1 MTSNHDL
8 LFIDGS
14 IHLLVRWACVDAG
27 ESLEDELERFCRVV
41 RDSPVAWSTM
51 PLGVVSALLDVLA
64 DEIDSAGSPPRPAE
78 FDVLPARAAGDW
90 PPAEFLRY
98 PAEYLRDKDYEPS
111 PRLEELPMSRPESW
125 IRFSQA
131 FQILHR
137 FVRISSSDPYPDVEA
152 AAGAAASTE
161 HPIACDTVMAS
172 AAAELQQILLMFRS
186 REELDTLLR
195 DFAWPPPSRQDLQ
208 SLPAAIHTHFDEQH

>member
-14 IHLLVRWACVDAG
+14 IHLLVRWACLDAG

-78 FDVLPARAAGDW
+78 FDVRLARAAGDW

-98 PAEYLRDKDYEPS
+98 LAEYLRDKDYESS
-111 PRLEELPMSRPESW
+111 PRLEDLPMSSLEAQ

-131 FQILHR
+131 FQIIHR
-137 FVRISSSDPYPDVEA
+137 FARISSSDPYPDVED
-152 AAGAAASTE
+152 AAGVAASTE
-161 HPIACDTVMAS
+161 HPNGCGTVMVS

-186 REELDTLLR
+186 QEELDTLL
-195 DFAWPPPSRQDLQ
+195 DGSWWPPVSRQDMQ
-208 SLPAAIHTHFDEQH
+208 SLLAAILTHFDAQH

>member
-8 LFIDGS
+8 LYIDGS
-14 IHLLVRWACVDAG
+14 IHLLVRWASAG

-64 DEIDSAGSPPRPAE
+64 DEMDSPGSSPRPAE
-78 FDVLPARAAGDW
+78 FDVRPARAAGDW

-98 PAEYLRDKDYEPS
+98 LAEYLRTKDYESS
-111 PRLEELPMSRPESW
+111 PGFRQLPMSLPEAR
-125 IRFSQA
+125 IRFPQA

-137 FVRISSSDPYPDVEA
+137 FVRISASDPYPDVEEA
-152 AAGAAASTE
+152 AKEAASTE
-161 HPIACDTVMAS
+161 HPFGCGTVMVS

-186 REELDTLLR
+186 YEELDTVLR
-195 DFAWPPPSRQDLQ
+195 DFRGHPLARQDLQ
-208 SLPAAIHTHFDEQH
+208 SLLAAIRTHFDEQH